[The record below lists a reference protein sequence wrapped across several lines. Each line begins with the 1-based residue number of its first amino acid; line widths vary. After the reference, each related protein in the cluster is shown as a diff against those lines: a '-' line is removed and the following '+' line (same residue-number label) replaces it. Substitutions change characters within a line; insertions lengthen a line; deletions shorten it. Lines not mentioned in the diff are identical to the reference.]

1 MYGFVKRSGTVNVWP
16 RKVIDLKND
25 IAVLLA
31 ALVVI
36 GLIYSLGYQSGAGS
50 VNERYSKLQG
60 KVTQQEEEAAK
71 RLKAMTDKRDA
82 IQAKLDREFLRQ
94 EEKDAAAQ
102 VEIDRLASELEHRP
116 VRVRIVTSASG
127 SCGGS
132 TAAEGAEDP
141 AGGAGHADQAYGLLQ
156 PENTK
161 RLRESLIEVEQLNAA
176 YSSCRN
182 TLLSR
187 QETLREN

>member
-94 EEKDAAAQ
+94 EEKDAASQ
-102 VEIDRLASELEHRP
+102 VEIDRLASELASRP
-116 VRVRIVTSASG
+116 IRVRVVTASG
-127 SCGGS
+127 ACSGS
-132 TAAEGAEDP
+132 ATGDATTGTETGTGNDAATS
-141 AGGAGHADQAYGLLQ
+141 GLL
-156 PENTK
+156 PESNSR
-161 RLRESLIEVEQLNAA
+161 RLRAAIKEIEALSAA

-182 TLLSR
+182 AITKY
-187 QETLREN
+187 

>member
-1 MYGFVKRSGTVNVWP
+1 M
-16 RKVIDLKND
+16 IDLKND

-36 GLIYSLGYQSGAGS
+36 VLIYSLGYQSGAGS

-116 VRVRIVTSASG
+116 IRVRVVTASG
-127 SCGGS
+127 ACSGS
-132 TAAEGAEDP
+132 ATGDATTGTETGTGNDAATS
-141 AGGAGHADQAYGLLQ
+141 GLL
-156 PENTK
+156 PESNHR
-161 RLRESLIEVEQLNAA
+161 RLRAAIAEVETLSAA
-176 YSSCRN
+176 YSSCRKRLFN
-182 TLLSR
+182 
-187 QETLREN
+187 QEN